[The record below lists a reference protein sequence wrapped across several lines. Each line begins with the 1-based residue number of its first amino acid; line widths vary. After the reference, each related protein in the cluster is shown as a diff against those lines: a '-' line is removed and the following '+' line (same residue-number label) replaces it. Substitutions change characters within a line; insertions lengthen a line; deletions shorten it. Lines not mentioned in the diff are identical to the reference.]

1 MRESKAV
8 AIAIS
13 PRLRAFVVNLFPAG
27 FSHGIIERTSL
38 LLLLVSASTAN
49 GQVIRNQL
57 PLVTKTSAQADR
69 LYSRILQD
77 INSKET
83 EIAKQNIQRLRVLH
97 ANRLIAIADRHQMEA
112 TLLADQLESISTVT
126 SEIRHQSRPGRLN
139 AFSLWRSILRGEL
152 TSSKLLELGDSFWLK
167 GEIKAAQQCWRLA
180 SLAATIT
187 EKPPL
192 DVATNTESHVSNLDV
207 RKRQIVSYILTGN
220 FRLAQKSL
228 GRLKRTD
235 PDSVGKVA
243 GHEGV
248 IYEILSRLAESL
260 EYADRDSFLL
270 REDRLPFESV
280 RYDLVAQDWSVPIH
294 RNSTTNQAIEPLV
307 WNEVLI
313 LQDAHG
319 VRALNFKTGQPA
331 WSIGPEDQGYIFE
344 TTTAS
349 EANTDISMVC
359 NGGVLDG
366 ETWYGRTGADGFVE
380 NMQRA
385 PPQQSRISA
394 LDLKAEGRLKWTG
407 TTSDLSLNNQFQ
419 PRIFSGAPV
428 VHGQYIY
435 VPMRTTTPE
444 NQLQIACL
452 NKENGSEI
460 WLSDIAASLLIPA
473 KDQGLYDKIT
483 LEGNTLYWLV
493 DGVAVAC
500 LNAEK
505 GQLLWVSAVQPLDAV
520 VKQRAIGSHDLTISE
535 DSLLSTTV
543 NGIASFNKFTGK
555 INWEQHLQNPPRS
568 LLGVNDGLLFASDPG
583 IYAVDVDSGEIV
595 WRHDQKKSSR
605 VTQSGVLSGKSIF
618 YPDQAQLITLDAYS
632 GRVLQQDKFPNGKE
646 SQIIG
651 VGILPTKLMIQNSKS
666 LQAYRV
672 LFNSE

>member
-97 ANRLIAIADRHQMEA
+97 ANRLIVIADRHQMEA

-192 DVATNTESHVSNLDV
+192 DVATNTESHDSNLDV

-260 EYADRDSFLL
+260 EHADRDSFLL

-294 RNSTTNQAIEPLV
+294 RNSTTNQAIEPLL

-380 NMQRA
+380 NMQLA

-394 LDLKAEGRLKWTG
+394 LDLKAEGRLKWTR
-407 TTSDLSLNNQFQ
+407 TSSDLSQEKQQLT
-419 PRIFSGAPV
+419 RVFSGTPV
-428 VHGQYIY
+428 VNEQYVYIP
-435 VPMRTTTPE
+435 VRTSTPG
-444 NQLQIACL
+444 NQLRIACL
-452 NKENGSEI
+452 NSEDGSEV
-460 WLSDIAASLLIPA
+460 WLSEIAASLKIPK
-473 KDQGLYDKIT
+473 KDQGFFDQIILD
-483 LEGNTLYWLV
+483 GNTLYWLI
-493 DGVAVAC
+493 GGAAVAC
-500 LNAEK
+500 VNAND
-505 GQLLWVSAVQPLDAV
+505 GQLLWVSAVQPINDV
-520 VKQRAIGSHDLTISE
+520 VMQRAIGSHDLAIHE
-535 DSLLSTTV
+535 DSILCTTV
-543 NGIASFNKFTGK
+543 NGIASFNKFSGK
-555 INWEQHLQNPPRS
+555 LDWEQYLQGPPRS

-595 WRHDQKKSSR
+595 WRHDQIKSRR
-605 VTQSGVLSGKSIF
+605 VPQLGTLSGRSIF
-618 YPDQAQLITLDAYS
+618 YPDQDQLITLDAYS
-632 GRVLQQDKFPNGKE
+632 GRVVQQDKFLKSLE
-646 SQIIG
+646 SAINI
-651 VGILPTKLMIQNSKS
+651 VRIFPTKLMIQDSKS

-672 LFNSE
+672 LIDFN